1 MVVWVLLRPLLF
13 APVWPMTAPP
23 PSRRS
28 VSPLV
33 FIVLTVVIEVTGTG
47 LLFPIIPYLIQEFR
61 SDAFTV
67 GLLSSSFAMAQFLAA
82 PVLGGLSDRVGRR
95 PVLLMCA
102 LGTAISFFVFGFAQS
117 LWVMFAAQIINGMT
131 GGVVS
136 TAQAYIADVSSS
148 PEARTKNFGLLGAAA
163 GIGFILGPVLGGTLA
178 GINLRLPVFVAGGV
192 ALVNVLVGYFTVKES
207 LKTPSSTPISLR
219 TFNPVAQLLDLLRR
233 PVLRYLLAAYFLFY
247 ISFAGLTSTFVVFA
261 RDSFTW
267 GPAQAAGVLFWVG
280 IVSTVVQGGLIRRL
294 LPRYGSQR
302 LLVAG
307 MITMT
312 VALVLICLVPAGG
325 YLYLTQGLYALGVG
339 LVSPT
344 LRGAVANAVP
354 DSEQGQ
360 VSGGSQALTSLT
372 QILGPLV
379 AGGVYDQVGATAS
392 FAQQAVCMVLAICC
406 LVVSRGVGTPS
417 AQAS

>member
-1 MVVWVLLRPLLF
+1 
-13 APVWPMTAPP
+13 MTASP
-23 PSRRS
+23 PSRR

-33 FIVLTVVIEVTGTG
+33 FIVLTVVIEITGTG

-61 SDAFTV
+61 SDALTV

-95 PVLLMCA
+95 PVLLVCA
-102 LGTAISFFVFGFAQS
+102 LGTAISFFVFGFAQA
-117 LWVMFAAQIINGMT
+117 LWVMFAAQIINGIT

-136 TAQAYIADVSSS
+136 TAQAYIADVSRS
-148 PEARTKNFGLLGAAA
+148 PQERTKNFGLLGAAA
-163 GIGFILGPVLGGTLA
+163 GMGFILGPVLGGTLA

-192 ALVNVLVGYFTVKES
+192 ALVNVLVGYFTVQES
-207 LKTPSSTPISLR
+207 LKTPSTAPITLR
-219 TFNPVAQLLDLLRR
+219 TFNPVAQLFDLLRR
-233 PVLRYLLAAYFLFY
+233 SVLRYLLAAYFLFY
-247 ISFAGLTSTFVVFA
+247 FSFAGLTSIFVVFV
-261 RDSFTW
+261 RDDFGW

-280 IVSTVVQGGLIRRL
+280 IVSTVVQGGLIRKL

-302 LLVAG
+302 LLLAG
-307 MITMT
+307 MVTVT

-325 YLYLTQGLYALGVG
+325 YLYGTQGLYALGVG

-344 LRGAVANAVP
+344 LRGAVADAVS

-360 VSGGSQALTSLT
+360 VSGGSQSLTSLT

-379 AGGVYDQVGATAS
+379 AGAVYDQAGATAA
-392 FAQQAVCMVLAICC
+392 FAQQATCMVLAICC
-406 LVVSRGVGTPS
+406 LLLSRGLGTAS
-417 AQAS
+417 TQASSG